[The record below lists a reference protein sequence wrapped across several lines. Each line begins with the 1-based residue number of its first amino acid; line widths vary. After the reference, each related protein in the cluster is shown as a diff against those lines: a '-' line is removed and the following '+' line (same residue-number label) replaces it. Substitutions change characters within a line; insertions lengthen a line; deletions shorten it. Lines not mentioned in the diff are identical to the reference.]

1 MNPPSAARGFRPLK
15 VIDKVRES
23 STITSF
29 HLAPAEP
36 GGWRAFEPGQFLVFR
51 FPADN
56 ERGHVL
62 RTYSVSCAPG
72 HPGRYRISVK
82 REAAP
87 HPGLPDG
94 LGSCHLHD
102 TVAVGDTLMA
112 DGPRG
117 DFHLDRTSARPV
129 VLLSGGVGLTP
140 MVSMLHA
147 LAEQSDR
154 RAVFIHACDNGE
166 VHALGDEVRALA
178 ASRPGIDAHFVYR
191 FPTEADRAAKRH
203 QAEGVVT
210 RELLQRLLPLDDYE
224 FYLCGPPPFMQAVF
238 RLVRSLG
245 VPKERIAYEFFG
257 PATVLEPDGAVARA
271 APVPAAAAPAPLA
284 APAAGTAADGAITV
298 TFRQSGRSARW
309 ADGTE
314 SLLSFAE
321 SHGLAPA
328 FSCRAGV
335 CGTCKTGLVDGTVRY
350 FEEPLDDPGPGQ
362 VLLCCAR
369 PQGDLVL
376 DL

>member
-1 MNPPSAARGFRPLK
+1 MSSPGAAGGFRPLK
-15 VIDKVRES
+15 VIGRVRES

-29 HLAPAEP
+29 HLEPAEL
-36 GGWRAFEPGQFLVFR
+36 GGWRAFVPGQFLVFR

-62 RTYSVSCAPG
+62 RTYSLSCAPG
-72 HPGRYRISVK
+72 QPGRYRISVK

-87 HPGLPDG
+87 RADVPNG
-94 LGSCHLHD
+94 LGSCYLHD
-102 TVAVGDTLMA
+102 AIKVGDTLMA

-117 DFHLDRTSARPV
+117 DFHLDHKSSRPV

-147 LAEQSDR
+147 LVEQSNR

-178 ASRPGIDAHFVYR
+178 NSRPGIKAHFVYR
-191 FPTEADRAAKRH
+191 FPTDSDRAARRH
-203 QAEGVVT
+203 QTEGVIT
-210 RELLQRLLPLDDYE
+210 LELLQRLLPLDDYD

-245 VPKERIAYEFFG
+245 VAKTRIAYEFFG
-257 PATVLEPDGAVARA
+257 PATVLEPDEAVSIPP
-271 APVPAAAAPAPLA
+271 PVTAGETRPAGLFNANETDA
-284 APAAGTAADGAITV
+284 AITV
-298 TFRQSGRSARW
+298 TFRKSGRSAPW
-309 ADGTE
+309 VDGAE
-314 SLLSFAE
+314 SLLLFAE
-321 SHGLAPA
+321 RHGLAPE

-335 CGTCKTGLVDGTVRY
+335 CGTCKTGLVEGEVSY
-350 FEEPLDDPGPGQ
+350 FEEPLDEPSAGQ
-362 VLLCCAR
+362 VLICCAR
-369 PQGDLVL
+369 PKGSVVL

>member
-1 MNPPSAARGFRPLK
+1 MNAVAGPGGFRPLK

-29 HLAPAEP
+29 HLEPVEP
-36 GGWRAFEPGQFLVFR
+36 GGWRAFEAGQFLVFK

-62 RTYSVSCAPG
+62 RTYSLSCAPG

-82 REAAP
+82 RERAP
-87 HPGLPDG
+87 QPGLPDG
-94 LGSCHLHD
+94 LGSCYLHD
-102 TVAVGDTLMA
+102 QVEVGDVLMA

-117 DFHLDRTSARPV
+117 DFCLDRRSARPV

-140 MVSMLHA
+140 LVSMLHA

-154 RAVFIHACDNGE
+154 RTVFIQACDNGE
-166 VHALGDEVRALA
+166 VHALGDEVRAVAGLR
-178 ASRPGIDAHFVYR
+178 SGIDAHVIYR
-191 FPTEADRAAKRH
+191 FPTAADRAAAHH
-203 QAEGVVT
+203 QAEGVIT
-210 RELLQRLLPLDDYE
+210 RELLQQLLPLDDYE

-245 VPKERIAYEFFG
+245 VAKERIAYEFFG
-257 PATVLEPDGAVARA
+257 PATVLEPD
-271 APVPAAAAPAPLA
+271 APRTHPVPSPAAAQAPGVA
-284 APAAGTAADGAITV
+284 ATAADGAITV
-298 TFRQSGRSARW
+298 TFRKSGRSVEWVEGA
-309 ADGTE
+309 E
-314 SLLSFAE
+314 SLLSFVE
-321 SHGLAPA
+321 GHGLAPE

-335 CGTCKTGLVDGTVRY
+335 CGTCKTGLVDGEVAY
-350 FEEPLDDPGPGQ
+350 FEDPLDDPGAGQ
-362 VLLCCAR
+362 VLICCAR
-369 PQGDLVL
+369 PKGNLVL

>member
-1 MNPPSAARGFRPLK
+1 MSATAGAGGFRPLK
-15 VIDKVRES
+15 VIGKVRES

-29 HLAPAEP
+29 HLEPAEP
-36 GGWRAFEPGQFLVFR
+36 GGWRAFEAGQFLVFR

-87 HPGLPDG
+87 QPGLPEG

-102 TVAVGDTLMA
+102 KVAVGDVLMA

-117 DFHLDRTSARPV
+117 DFQLDRMSARPV

-154 RAVFIHACDNGE
+154 RTVFIHACDNGD

-178 ASRPGIDAHFVYR
+178 ASRSGIEAHVVYR

-203 QAEGVVT
+203 QAEGVIT

-245 VPKERIAYEFFG
+245 VARERIAYEFFG
-257 PATVLEPDGAVARA
+257 PATVLEPDEALVKPAPAAAQAPSAPAGARA
-271 APVPAAAAPAPLA
+271 A
-284 APAAGTAADGAITV
+284 AADGAITV
-298 TFRQSGRSARW
+298 TFRKSGRSANW
-309 ADGTE
+309 VDGAE

-321 SHGLAPA
+321 SHGLAPE

-335 CGTCKTGLVDGTVRY
+335 CGTCKTGLVEGEVSY
-350 FEEPLDDPGPGQ
+350 FEDPLDDPGAGQ
-362 VLLCCAR
+362 VLICCAR
-369 PQGDLVL
+369 PKGNLVL

>member
-1 MNPPSAARGFRPLK
+1 MSATAGAGGFRPLK
-15 VIDKVRES
+15 VIGKVRES

-29 HLAPAEP
+29 HLEPAEP
-36 GGWRAFEPGQFLVFR
+36 GGWRAFEAGQFLVFR

-87 HPGLPDG
+87 RPGLPEG

-102 TVAVGDTLMA
+102 KVAVGDLLMA

-117 DFHLDRTSARPV
+117 DFQLDRMSARPV

-154 RAVFIHACDNGE
+154 RTVFIHACDNGD

-178 ASRPGIDAHFVYR
+178 ASRSGIEAHVVYR

-203 QAEGVVT
+203 QAEGVIT
-210 RELLQRLLPLDDYE
+210 RELLQRLLSLDDYE

-245 VPKERIAYEFFG
+245 VARERIAYEFFG
-257 PATVLEPDGAVARA
+257 PATVLEPDEALVK
-271 APVPAAAAPAPLA
+271 P
-284 APAAGTAADGAITV
+284 APAAVQAPSAPAGATAAAADGAITV
-298 TFRQSGRSARW
+298 TFRKSGRSANW
-309 ADGTE
+309 VDGAE

-321 SHGLAPA
+321 SHGLAPE

-335 CGTCKTGLVDGTVRY
+335 CGTCKTGLVEGEVSY
-350 FEEPLDDPGPGQ
+350 FEDPLDDPGAGQ
-362 VLLCCAR
+362 VLICCAR
-369 PQGDLVL
+369 PKGNLVL

>member
-1 MNPPSAARGFRPLK
+1 MSAAAGTGGFRPLK

-29 HLAPAEP
+29 HLEPAEP

-62 RTYSVSCAPG
+62 RTYSLSCAPG

-87 HPGLPDG
+87 RPGIPDG

-102 TVAVGDTLMA
+102 AVEVGDILMA

-117 DFHLDRTSARPV
+117 DFYLDRMSSRPV

-147 LAEQSDR
+147 LVEQSDR
-154 RAVFIHACDNGE
+154 RAVFIHACDNGD
-166 VHALGDEVRALA
+166 VHALGDEVCSLA
-178 ASRPGIDAHFVYR
+178 AARPRIETHFVYR
-191 FPTEADRAAKRH
+191 FPTEADRAAQRH
-203 QAEGVVT
+203 QAEGMVT

-238 RLVRSLG
+238 RLVHSLG
-245 VPKERIAYEFFG
+245 VPKDRIAYEFFG
-257 PATVLEPDGAVARA
+257 PATVLEPDEALDKPAA
-271 APVPAAAAPAPLA
+271 APVPPAV
-284 APAAGTAADGAITV
+284 PAGVPAADGAITV
-298 TFRQSGRSARW
+298 TFRKSGRSAPW
-309 ADGTE
+309 VDGAE

-321 SHGLAPA
+321 SHGLAPE

-335 CGTCKTGLVDGTVRY
+335 CGTCKTGLVEGEVSY
-350 FEEPLDDPGPGQ
+350 FEDPLDDPGAGQ
-362 VLLCCAR
+362 VLICCAR
-369 PQGDLVL
+369 PKGNLVL

>member
-1 MNPPSAARGFRPLK
+1 MSATAGTGGFRPLK
-15 VIDKVRES
+15 VIGKVRES

-29 HLAPAEP
+29 HLEPAEP
-36 GGWRAFEPGQFLVFR
+36 GGWHAFEAGQFLVFK

-82 REAAP
+82 REPAP
-87 HPGLPDG
+87 QPGLPDG

-102 TVAVGDTLMA
+102 KVAVGDVLM
-112 DGPRG
+112 
-117 DFHLDRTSARPV
+117 
-129 VLLSGGVGLTP
+129 
-140 MVSMLHA
+140 
-147 LAEQSDR
+147 
-154 RAVFIHACDNGE
+154 GE
-166 VHALGDEVRALA
+166 EVRTLA
-178 ASRPGIDAHFVYR
+178 AFRSGIEAHVVYR
-191 FPTEADRAAKRH
+191 FPTESDRAAKHH
-203 QAEGVVT
+203 QAEGVIT

-245 VPKERIAYEFFG
+245 VAKERIAYEFFG
-257 PATVLEPDGAVARA
+257 PATVLEPDTVLAQ
-271 APVPAAAAPAPLA
+271 PAPAPAASHPLA
-284 APAAGTAADGAITV
+284 PTTASAADGAITV
-298 TFRQSGRSARW
+298 TFRKSGRSAPW
-309 ADGTE
+309 VDGAE

-321 SHGLAPA
+321 SHGLAPE

-335 CGTCKTGLVDGTVRY
+335 CGTCTTGLVEGEVSY
-350 FEEPLDDPGPGQ
+350 FEDPLDDPGAGQ
-362 VLLCCAR
+362 VLICCAR
-369 PQGDLVL
+369 PKGNLVL

>member
-1 MNPPSAARGFRPLK
+1 MITASAGGGFRPLK

-36 GGWRAFEPGQFLVFR
+36 GGWRGFEPGQFLVFK

-87 HPGLPDG
+87 QPGLPDG

-102 TVAVGDTLMA
+102 QVAVGDVLMA

-117 DFHLDRTSARPV
+117 DFYLDRMSARPV

-147 LAEQSDR
+147 LVEQSDR

-178 ASRPGIDAHFVYR
+178 ASRSGIAAHVVYR
-191 FPTEADRAAKRH
+191 FPTDADRAAKRH
-203 QAEGVVT
+203 QAEGVIT
-210 RELLQRLLPLDDYE
+210 RELLQQLLPLDDYE

-245 VPKERIAYEFFG
+245 VARERIAYEFFG
-257 PATVLEPDGAVARA
+257 PATVLEPDEALAKPPPVAAQAPSVPAGAT
-271 APVPAAAAPAPLA
+271 AAAA
-284 APAAGTAADGAITV
+284 DGPITV
-298 TFRQSGRSARW
+298 TFRKSGRSAPW
-309 ADGTE
+309 VDGAE

-321 SHGLAPA
+321 SHGLAPE

-335 CGTCKTGLVDGTVRY
+335 CGTCKTGLVEGEVSY
-350 FEEPLDDPGPGQ
+350 FEEPLDDPGAGQ
-362 VLLCCAR
+362 VLICCAR
-369 PQGDLVL
+369 PKGDLVL

>member
-1 MNPPSAARGFRPLK
+1 MSATTGSGGFRPLK

-23 STITSF
+23 SIITSF
-29 HLAPAEP
+29 HLEPAEP
-36 GGWRAFEPGQFLVFR
+36 GGWRAFEAGQFLVFK

-87 HPGLPDG
+87 RAGVPDG

-102 TVAVGDTLMA
+102 RVEVGDILMA

-117 DFHLDRTSARPV
+117 DFYLDRKSSRPV

-147 LAEQSDR
+147 LVEQSDR
-154 RAVFIHACDNGE
+154 RAVFVHACDNGE
-166 VHALGDEVRALA
+166 VHALGDEVRALVK
-178 ASRPGIDAHFVYR
+178 SRTGIEAHFVYR
-191 FPTEADRAAKRH
+191 FPTEADRAAARYH
-203 QAEGVVT
+203 AEGMVT
-210 RELLQRLLPLDDYE
+210 RELLQQLLPLDDYD

-245 VPKERIAYEFFG
+245 VSKDRIAYEFFG
-257 PATVLEPDGAVARA
+257 PATVLEPEA
-271 APVPAAAAPAPLA
+271 ALVKPAPLPA
-284 APAAGTAADGAITV
+284 VATAEQAAGAPGAAGAITV
-298 TFRQSGRSARW
+298 TFRKSGRSATW
-309 ADGTE
+309 VDGAE

-321 SHGLAPA
+321 SHGLAPE

-335 CGTCKTGLVDGTVRY
+335 CGTCKTGLVDGEVNY
-350 FEEPLDDPGPGQ
+350 FEEPLDDPGAGQ
-362 VLLCCAR
+362 VLICCAR
-369 PQGDLVL
+369 PKGRVVL

>member
-1 MNPPSAARGFRPLK
+1 MSATAGAGGFRPLK
-15 VIDKVRES
+15 VIGKVRES

-29 HLAPAEP
+29 HLEPAEP
-36 GGWRAFEPGQFLVFR
+36 GGWRAFEAGQFLVFR

-87 HPGLPDG
+87 QPGLPEG

-102 TVAVGDTLMA
+102 KVAVGDVLMA

-117 DFHLDRTSARPV
+117 DFQLDRMSARPV

-154 RAVFIHACDNGE
+154 RTVFIHACDNGD

-178 ASRPGIDAHFVYR
+178 ASRSGIEAHVVYR

-203 QAEGVVT
+203 QAEGVIT
-210 RELLQRLLPLDDYE
+210 RELLQRLLSLDDYE

-245 VPKERIAYEFFG
+245 VARERIAYEFFG
-257 PATVLEPDGAVARA
+257 PATVLEPDEALVK
-271 APVPAAAAPAPLA
+271 P
-284 APAAGTAADGAITV
+284 APAAVQAPSAPAGATAAAADGAITV
-298 TFRQSGRSARW
+298 TFRRSGRSANW
-309 ADGTE
+309 VDGAE

-321 SHGLAPA
+321 SHGLAPE

-335 CGTCKTGLVDGTVRY
+335 CGTCKTGLVEGEVSY
-350 FEEPLDDPGPGQ
+350 FEDPLDDPGAGQ
-362 VLLCCAR
+362 VLICCAR
-369 PQGDLVL
+369 PKGNLVL

>member
-1 MNPPSAARGFRPLK
+1 MSAAAGTGGFRPLK

-36 GGWRAFEPGQFLVFR
+36 GGWRAFEPGQFLIFR

-62 RTYSVSCAPG
+62 RTYSLSCAPG

-87 HPGLPDG
+87 QPGLPGG
-94 LGSCHLHD
+94 LGSCQLHD
-102 TVAVGDTLMA
+102 RVAVGDILMA

-117 DFHLDRTSARPV
+117 DFHLDRMSARPV

-147 LAEQSDR
+147 LVEQSDR
-154 RAVFIHACDNGE
+154 RAVFIHACDNGD

-178 ASRPGIDAHFVYR
+178 SSRSGIAAHFVYR
-191 FPTEADRAAKRH
+191 FPTEADRVAARH
-203 QAEGVVT
+203 QAEGVIT
-210 RELLQRLLPLDDYE
+210 RELLQGLLPLDDYE

-245 VPKERIAYEFFG
+245 VAKDRIAYEFFG
-257 PATVLEPDGAVARA
+257 PATVLEPDEAASAPKPVVAETGRA
-271 APVPAAAAPAPLA
+271 AP
-284 APAAGTAADGAITV
+284 AGATEADGAITV
-298 TFRQSGRSARW
+298 TFRKSGRSASW
-309 ADGTE
+309 VEGAE

-321 SHGLAPA
+321 SHGLAPE

-335 CGTCKTGLVDGTVRY
+335 CGTCKTGLVEGEISY
-350 FEEPLDDPGPGQ
+350 FEEPLDDPGAGQ
-362 VLLCCAR
+362 VLICCAR
-369 PQGDLVL
+369 PKGNLVL

>member
-1 MNPPSAARGFRPLK
+1 MSATTGSGGFRPLK

-23 STITSF
+23 SIITSF
-29 HLAPAEP
+29 HLEPAEP
-36 GGWRAFEPGQFLVFR
+36 GGWRAFEAGQFLVFR

-87 HPGLPDG
+87 RAGVPDG

-102 TVAVGDTLMA
+102 RVEVGDILMA

-117 DFHLDRTSARPV
+117 DFYLDRKSSRPV

-147 LAEQSDR
+147 LVEQSDR
-154 RAVFIHACDNGE
+154 RAVFVHACDNGE

-178 ASRPGIDAHFVYR
+178 ECRTGVEAHFVYR
-191 FPTEADRAAKRH
+191 FPTEVDRAAKRFA
-203 QAEGVVT
+203 AEGMVT
-210 RELLQRLLPLDDYE
+210 RELLQQLLPLDDYD

-245 VPKERIAYEFFG
+245 VSKDRIAYEFFG
-257 PATVLEPDGAVARA
+257 PATVLEPEA
-271 APVPAAAAPAPLA
+271 ALVKPAPLPA
-284 APAAGTAADGAITV
+284 VATAEQAAGAPGAAGAFTV
-298 TFRQSGRSARW
+298 TFRKSGRSATW
-309 ADGTE
+309 VDGAE

-321 SHGLAPA
+321 SHGLAPE

-335 CGTCKTGLVDGTVRY
+335 CGTCKTGLVDGEVNY
-350 FEEPLDDPGPGQ
+350 FEEPLDDPGAGQ
-362 VLLCCAR
+362 VLICCAR
-369 PQGDLVL
+369 PKGSVVL

>member
-1 MNPPSAARGFRPLK
+1 MSTLGGTGGFRPLK
-15 VIDKVRES
+15 VIGKVRES

-29 HLAPAEP
+29 HLEPAEP
-36 GGWRAFEPGQFLVFR
+36 GGWRAFEAGQFLVFK

-82 REAAP
+82 RETAP
-87 HPGLPDG
+87 QPGLPDG

-102 TVAVGDTLMA
+102 QVAVGDVLMA

-117 DFHLDRTSARPV
+117 DFYLDRLSERPV

-154 RAVFIHACDNGE
+154 RTVFIHACDNGD

-178 ASRPGIDAHFVYR
+178 ASRSGIDAHVVYR

-203 QAEGVVT
+203 QSEGVIT

-245 VPKERIAYEFFG
+245 VAKDRIAYEFFG
-257 PATVLEPDGAVARA
+257 PATVLEPDPALAT
-271 APVPAAAAPAPLA
+271 PVPLPVAAPAPQA
-284 APAAGTAADGAITV
+284 AGAPAANGAITV
-298 TFRQSGRSARW
+298 TFRKSGRSANW
-309 ADGTE
+309 TDGAE

-321 SHGLAPA
+321 SHGLAPE

-335 CGTCKTGLVDGTVRY
+335 CGTCKTGLVEGEVSY
-350 FEEPLDDPGPGQ
+350 FEDPLDDPGAGQ
-362 VLLCCAR
+362 VLICCAR
-369 PQGDLVL
+369 PKGNLVL

>member
-1 MNPPSAARGFRPLK
+1 MSTASAGGGFRPLK

-36 GGWRAFEPGQFLVFR
+36 GGWRGFEPGQFLVFK

-87 HPGLPDG
+87 QPGLPDG

-102 TVAVGDTLMA
+102 QVAVGDVLMA

-117 DFHLDRTSARPV
+117 DFYLDRMSARPV

-147 LAEQSDR
+147 LVEQSDR

-178 ASRPGIDAHFVYR
+178 ASRSGIAAHVVYR
-191 FPTEADRAAKRH
+191 FPTDADRAAKRH
-203 QAEGVVT
+203 QAEGVIT
-210 RELLQRLLPLDDYE
+210 RELLQQLLPLDDYE

-245 VPKERIAYEFFG
+245 VAKERIAYEFFG
-257 PATVLEPDGAVARA
+257 PATVLEPDA
-271 APVPAAAAPAPLA
+271 ALAKPAPLPV
-284 APAAGTAADGAITV
+284 APPAPQAAGTPAANGAITV
-298 TFRQSGRSARW
+298 TFRKSGRSAPW
-309 ADGTE
+309 VDGAE

-321 SHGLAPA
+321 SHGLAPE

-335 CGTCKTGLVDGTVRY
+335 CGTCKTGLVEGEVSY
-350 FEEPLDDPGPGQ
+350 FEDPLDDPGAGQ
-362 VLLCCAR
+362 VLICCAR
-369 PQGDLVL
+369 PKGNLVL

>member
-1 MNPPSAARGFRPLK
+1 MSVAAGAAGFRALK

-62 RTYSVSCAPG
+62 RTYSVSCAPD

-87 HPGLPDG
+87 QPGLPNG
-94 LGSCHLHD
+94 LGSCYLHD
-102 TVAVGDTLMA
+102 QVAVGDVLMA

-117 DFHLDRTSARPV
+117 EFHLDRMSSRPV

-147 LAEQSDR
+147 LVEQSDR
-154 RAVFIHACDNGE
+154 RAIFIHACDNGE

-178 ASRPGIDAHFVYR
+178 ASRSGIDAHVVYR
-191 FPTEADRAAKRH
+191 FPTEADRSAARH
-203 QAEGVVT
+203 QAEGVIT
-210 RELLQRLLPLDDYE
+210 RELLQRLLPLDDYA

-245 VPKERIAYEFFG
+245 VAKERIAYEFFG
-257 PATVLEPDGAVARA
+257 PATVLEPDEVL
-271 APVPAAAAPAPLA
+271 AAPAPVAAEARVA
-284 APAAGTAADGAITV
+284 APSGAVTV
-298 TFRQSGRSARW
+298 TFRKSGRSATW
-309 ADGTE
+309 VDGAE

-335 CGTCKTGLVDGTVRY
+335 CGTCTTALVEGDISY
-350 FEEPLDDPGPGQ
+350 FEEPLDEPCAGQ
-362 VLLCCAR
+362 VLICCAR
-369 PQGDLVL
+369 PKGNLVL